1 MDAFWNLATCHLAL
15 PLFWLSISTR
25 GIFLPSISNC
35 HRRWSPAGDLS
46 FWSYYSN
53 KTMNQT
59 LTLENKADAPTAGVT
74 TVKIRLLL
82 DVEYDLNGV
91 DSAEMVQR
99 LTRMCE
105 SAIGD
110 GMLTGGTDAEVAEYS
125 MDVTMYPAG
134 IDEDEVADFMLKR
147 IESGDLSLE
156 DIPYR
161 MAAFGLMDPVAFA
174 NEMLERKQLMD
185 SEKLEESKG

>member
-1 MDAFWNLATCHLAL
+1 
-15 PLFWLSISTR
+15 
-25 GIFLPSISNC
+25 
-35 HRRWSPAGDLS
+35 
-46 FWSYYSN
+46 
-53 KTMNQT
+53 MNQT